1 MMQEIRRD
9 AYVKKF
15 RNFYF
20 FPARDSRVLKKI
32 RTGRMKIRAVKLIKV
47 RPFCITLFLLEQT
60 AADSN
65 CGSKCKKLLVTV
77 N

>member
-9 AYVKKF
+9 AYVTKF
-15 RNFYF
+15 RDFYF
-20 FPARDSRVLKKI
+20 FPARDSGVLKKI
-32 RTGRMKIRAVKLIKV
+32 RTGRMKRRAVELIKV
-47 RPFCITLFLLEQT
+47 MPFCITLFLLEQT

-65 CGSKCKKLLVTV
+65 CGSIYKKLLVSA